1 MPSVLFAH
9 TNFPAQFGAFGRWL
23 HTQGWDVAFAT
34 ARADARDGAIQVAVG
49 KAHREPTQ
57 GVHTYARP
65 FEQAAING
73 QAIARAALGLAQKGF
88 SPDVVVAHAGWGA
101 GSWLPDL
108 FPKAKFVAFVEWW
121 YTTPALDAAFLAPV
135 FGPPKDDAES
145 RLLQSAR
152 NVPIAFDV
160 ARADRIWCPTRFQ
173 ADRLPAALQP
183 RIHVEHDGID
193 TALHA
198 PAGPGFDATLGGLV
212 PADANVFTYATRG
225 QEPHRGFV
233 EAIGALAYALKRDP
247 NARAI
252 VVGANRVAYGG
263 AGAQKVDWR
272 SKALALHAPDPDRLL
287 FLDTLPRDKYLAVL
301 QRSNGHVYL
310 TAPFVLSWSML
321 ESMAVGVPLVASD
334 TDPVREYATDGVE
347 ALLRPFYDS
356 AALGEALLAVARDKD
371 LAQRLGTAARARV
384 QRDADAQ
391 VLWPAR
397 ARWLADLAHG

>member
-1 MPSVLFAH
+1 MPRILFAH

-23 HTQGWDVAFAT
+23 HAQGWDVAFVTARTDAQDPVIRVAT
-34 ARADARDGAIQVAVG
+34 A
-49 KAHREPTQ
+49 KAHREVAQ
-57 GVHTYARP
+57 GVHPYAKP
-65 FEQAAING
+65 FEQATLNG
-73 QAIARAALGLAQKGF
+73 QAMARAALSLDQKGF
-88 SPDVVVAHAGWGA
+88 TPDVVVAHAGWGA
-101 GSWLPDL
+101 GAWLPDL
-108 FPKAKFVAFVEWW
+108 FPKAAFVSFVEWW
-121 YTTPALDAAFLAPV
+121 YTTPAPDATFLTPT
-135 FGPPKDDAES
+135 FGAPKDDAES

-152 NVPIAFDV
+152 NAPIAFDA
-160 ARADRIWCPTRFQ
+160 ARADVVWCPTRFQ
-173 ADRLPAALQP
+173 ADRLPRALQHKV
-183 RIHVEHDGID
+183 RVEHDGID
-193 TALHA
+193 TVLHA
-198 PAGPGFDATLGGLV
+198 PAGPGFDPTLGGKI
-212 PADANVFTYATRG
+212 PADAPLFTYATRG

-272 SKALALHAPDPDRLL
+272 SKAMALHTPDTDRLL
-287 FLDTLPRDKYLAVL
+287 FLDTLPRDRYLAVL
-301 QRSNGHVYL
+301 QRSNGHLYL

-356 AALGEALLAVARDKD
+356 QALGEALLTVAGDRD
-371 LAQRLGTAARARV
+371 LAGRLGGAARARI

-391 VLWPAR
+391 TLWPQR
-397 ARWLADLAHG
+397 AQWLADLVQR